1 MPGDGVLWLFFYL
14 LSLTN
19 SAFESTM
26 IRIPLL
32 LTVFVILAGNSP
44 VWAQY
49 FEGKMRLTIRDSA
62 RNKDIPITIIYPADS
77 SSGDNRPLVGTG
89 TKSIPTF
96 RVFIMGHGYQMP
108 VTAYK
113 SLATNICQ
121 NVGSYIVVLPE
132 TGSGLFPNHG
142 DFALDMV
149 AAGAYMQREHIRQ
162 GSLWNGH
169 VADNTVMAGHSMG
182 GGAAF
187 LAAKEVIQKR
197 SFNLNAVIGL
207 APAETNPSSS
217 AAAAFVTCPTLILAG
232 GVDCVTPLAGT
243 VQPIYNNVASLCK
256 TLATIPGASHCQFA
270 DANSACNLGELNCK
284 ATISRDAQFA
294 RSWQY
299 INLLLRRSDGFA
311 SQIGDTEIQT
321 TIHSIEARDIAVSR
335 TQACAGDTIRCAY
348 SGNAT
353 NLLWLPDSVRGAT
366 YSFVAR
372 SGTHRISLIN
382 TTCFGTTSIDTTV
395 NVYDRPTVR
404 IEGPSALCPSD
415 SIVLRAVTN
424 SAPGNIINVRWS
436 TGDTSNSV
444 VVRQPGIYTVR
455 ATSERGCGD
464 ASVSYAVD
472 LVTTPNVSIRIIGDT
487 VSCGELKPLEARL
500 VGDLDLVKEVRW
512 NNGDTA
518 RRISIATPG
527 AYTLYATMRMR
538 ADAGCDVQSDTLEFT
553 LRHIEPTKP
562 VVSSRNDTLWS
573 TEAQTY
579 AWMMDGS
586 TIPGAADRWH
596 VPSASGL
603 YTVET
608 TQARDFGCSAISD
621 PLQVTLSSVG
631 DDIQSRI
638 PIALQDVI
646 HIDPGHAQ
654 SALVQIYDIGGR
666 IVRQVQLDA
675 LHGMATISTDSLF
688 RGVYAVV
695 VNGRYAF
702 RFVRY

>member
-1 MPGDGVLWLFFYL
+1 
-14 LSLTN
+14 
-19 SAFESTM
+19 M

-321 TIHSIEARDIAVSR
+321 TFRSVEARDIAFSR
-335 TQACAGDTIRCAY
+335 TQACAGDTIRCVY

-372 SGTHRISLIN
+372 SGTQRISLIN

-404 IEGPSALCPSD
+404 IDGPSALCPSD
-415 SIVLRAVTN
+415 SIVLRAVSN

-464 ASVSYAVD
+464 ASVSYVVD

-487 VSCGELKPLEARL
+487 VSCGELKPLEAQL
-500 VGDLDLVKEVRW
+500 IGDLDLVKEVRW

-518 RRISIATPG
+518 RRISIVKPG

-538 ADAGCDVQSDTLEFT
+538 ADAGCNVYTDTASFT
-553 LRHIEPTKP
+553 VRTVAAQTPE
-562 VVSSRNDTLWS
+562 VSFTNDTLWS
-573 TEAQTY
+573 TKADTY
-579 AWMMDGS
+579 SWTFDGAP
-586 TIPGAADRWH
+586 IAGATAAYH
-596 VPSASGL
+596 VPQRSGL
-603 YTVET
+603 YAVQT
-608 TQARDFGCSAISD
+608 TRSEDWGCLGTSKAVR
-621 PLQVTLSSVG
+621 VTLS
-631 DDIQSRI
+631 DIEE
-638 PIALQDVI
+638 
-646 HIDPGHAQ
+646 
-654 SALVQIYDIGGR
+654 LVQHKNTFIAKPGGLYVHTVKHSGSLTIYSSAGCVMHTMSMDVVDQPVR
-666 IVRQVQLDA
+666 IDTSVFPA
-675 LHGMATISTDSLF
+675 
-688 RGVYAVV
+688 GVYAVV
-695 VNGRYAF
+695 ADGTWLGNFIV
-702 RFVRY
+702 VR